1 MALSAQEKGDFAA
14 GGIIG
19 VQGGSVSTSISA
31 SGTTSSTSA
40 PSATKFTLN
49 PTFSYFVINN
59 LELSAGLDY
68 NMNKTFSGEK
78 DGKNYFDFTHIAL
91 FQIGVHYYVP
101 LIKGVLFYTPG
112 VNIGFGGGSY
122 VENIGPNSKTTTKVP
137 FALGCDFNF
146 AKFEMKITRN
156 VGLSFN
162 LLDLGISYTSIDTG
176 NKSVKAATT
185 DVSAGLNYGASIGA
199 RYYF

>member
-1 MALSAQEKGDFAA
+1 MALSAQEKGDFAV

-19 VQGGSVSTSISA
+19 VQGGSVSTSISS

-40 PSATKFTLN
+40 PSATKFTFN

-68 NMNKTFSGEK
+68 DMNKTFSGEK

-91 FQIGVHYYVP
+91 FQLGAHYYVP

-112 VNIGFGGGSY
+112 FNIGFGGGSY
-122 VENIGPNSKTTTKVP
+122 VENVGPNAKTTTKVP
-137 FALGCDFNF
+137 FALGCDLNF
-146 AKFEMKITRN
+146 AKFELKITKN

-176 NKSVKAATT
+176 NKNIKAATT